1 VVEVEVVKQVPVSQ
15 ASLEVLVVEVEKI
28 VGVWVL
34 VEEPVIHLLLVLPKE
49 IMEAQELNLLQ
60 LAREQVVAVEPHQLE
75 LLRHLR
81 MVEELEVMELQ
92 HL

>member
-1 VVEVEVVKQVPVSQ
+1 M
-15 ASLEVLVVEVEKI
+15 
-28 VGVWVL
+28 
-34 VEEPVIHLLLVLPKE
+34 EELVIHLLLVLLKE

-60 LAREQVVAVEPHQLE
+60 LAQEQVVAVEPHQLE
-75 LLRHLR
+75 LLQHLR